1 MKTKFIRIFF
11 LLFFMAGT
19 LPVALKAHW
28 FFAVMGA
35 LLVVALLAE
44 GITLALASPSVQ
56 ADLAAWRSDSGGT
69 RFGTAP
75 GEKIVIKACLA
86 VVLAVF
92 VLSVRPTGGFHIGHY
107 FNGPLIVRLI
117 PDAYGITGDSNYY
130 PLIAEGFLKGRLDID
145 IPPHPGLRELADPY
159 DPAQNHPL
167 RTDGKGGVPHDLS
180 YYNNKFYAYWG
191 PVPALLLYIPFEL
204 AKVPRQ
210 FQGPIAMLA
219 FAFGAFL
226 AQIAILLRMAILPSG
241 RMGGLLFAL
250 SAFVL
255 AFANSR
261 YLMLGRT
268 LQYEVAIAGGCFFL
282 AAALYV
288 AFLWLES
295 KRSSAYAV
303 LISLL
308 LGLAFGSRISMAI
321 PAALIMLVLLAVVWV
336 DGGTIGRGKLWA
348 SAAIGAPFTII
359 FAVYLLYNYLRFDE
373 FLQFGNTYVLAGHHP
388 SASLGYPP
396 GKKLAGF
403 LQTLHVYL
411 FAMPEISSAFP
422 YVRPHMYSAE
432 RMQELGVAMYW
443 RTMSGFFCY
452 PALWGIPFFAISL
465 LSAWKKKAIAQY
477 GLGTTGFLQIAILA
491 SGVAGGVIG
500 LWCIPAW
507 TGRYVGDI
515 DVCLILLGV
524 ISCLCF
530 LRRRNDSSHVHS
542 SANTPFVCAL
552 IIFIAFCLF
561 SIWTGYANYFLG
573 EWRDWQAIDNH

>member
-288 AFLWLES
+288 ALLWLER
-295 KRSSAYAV
+295 KRSTAYAF

-336 DGGTIGRGKLWA
+336 DRGTIGRGKLWA

-359 FAVYLLYNYLRFDE
+359 FAVYLLYNYLRFDALLE
-373 FLQFGNTYVLAGHHP
+373 FGNTYVLSGTHP
-388 SASLGYPP
+388 HRSLGYPP
-396 GKKLAGF
+396 GKKLAGMIN
-403 LQTLHVYL
+403 TLHVYL
-411 FAMPEISSAFP
+411 FGVPEFSSEFP
-422 YVRPHMYSAE
+422 YVRAPWFPWE
-432 RMQELGVAMYW
+432 RMRDLGIPLYFRMV
-443 RTMSGFFCY
+443 SGFFCY
-452 PALWGIPFFAISL
+452 PVLLGIPLFVGGL
-465 LSAWKKKAIAQY
+465 LSAWKRKAIERY
-477 GLGTTGFLQIAILA
+477 GVDRTGFLLLAILA
-491 SGVAGGVIG
+491 AGVAGGLIG
-500 LWCIPAW
+500 LWCIPGW

-530 LRRRNDSSHVHS
+530 LRHRYALSRARSV
-542 SANTPFVCAL
+542 ANALFVCAV
-552 IIFIAFCLF
+552 ILF
-561 SIWTGYANYFLG
+561 VVVCFFSVWTGYANYYLG
-573 EWRDWQAIDNH
+573 EWRDFQAIDSQ